1 MGKGTPMFLYHG
13 KDDEV
18 IPLHSAVLT
27 YDYLRNIV
35 YRGSHKLE
43 FYVEDNLDHD
53 EDSDKEWWEVSMFLK
68 GLTWNNRAK
77 EEKKAEEILPAE
89 EAPAADPAAKEEA
102 PAAEAPAAG
111 GAAAPAEA
119 PAAEAPAAEAPAAAA
134 PAAEPAAAPAPA
146 KEAAPAAAAPAA
158 ETAPAA
164 AAKIQRH
171 MEAVRRM
178 FEDRQGPHFIGQR
191 GQRSLH
197 QRPSGHHHHHHHQRQ

>member
-1 MGKGTPMFLYHG
+1 MFLYHG

-89 EAPAADPAAKEEA
+89 EAPAAEPAAAEEA

-178 FEDRQGPHFIGQR
+178 FEDRQGPHFIG
-191 GQRSLH
+191 
-197 QRPSGHHHHHHHQRQ
+197 